1 MGADGRELERS
12 VARAERTM
20 LLRTV
25 RRLRFCR
32 AALVVAS
39 GLGCDA
45 EPVLGEAG
53 DEL

>member
-1 MGADGRELERS
+1 MRADGRELERS

-25 RRLRFCR
+25 RRLRFGR
-32 AALVVAS
+32 GALVVAS
-39 GLGCDA
+39 GHGCDA
-45 EPVLGEAG
+45 EPVLGEVG